1 MPSLK
6 DLRRRIVSV
15 KSTRQITR
23 AMKLVAAAKLRKA
36 QEHIVRMRP
45 YAYRIG
51 DMIAELALEVDISA
65 HRLLDV
71 REPKRTM
78 LLVLTSDRGLAG
90 AFNANVNKAAFR
102 WVEEHRAEREH
113 IELHVVGKKGR
124 EFFKRRPVEL
134 GTIYTDVLPDVQLK
148 DAARIS
154 RDIVAAFLDGQFDEV
169 YVVYNEF
176 KSAIAQTTKVERL
189 LPMVTEQRSINEEI
203 HAGPTSDTL
212 FEPSQGQV
220 LDALLPRHVT
230 VQIFRCLLESV
241 ASEMGAR
248 MTAMEAATNNASDL
262 MDKLSLKYNRA
273 RQAAITTELMEITSG
288 AEALKG

>member
-6 DLRRRIVSV
+6 DLRRRIGSV

-23 AMKLVAAAKLRKA
+23 AMKLVAASKLRKA
-36 QEHIVRMRP
+36 QEHIVRLRP

-51 DMIAELALEVDISA
+51 DMIAELAREVDHSA
-65 HRLLDV
+65 HPLLAV
-71 REPKRTM
+71 RDPKRTM

-90 AFNANVNKAAFR
+90 AFNANINKAALN
-102 WVEEHRAEREH
+102 WIKENEAERDQ
-113 IELHVVGKKGR
+113 IELHIVGKKGR
-124 EFFKRRPVEL
+124 EFFKRRPVQVGEVF
-134 GTIYTDVLPDVQLK
+134 TDVLPDVHIG
-148 DAARIS
+148 DAARIG
-154 RDIVAAFLDGQFDEV
+154 RAVVAAFLDRQFDEV

-176 KSAIAQTTKVERL
+176 KSAISQDTKVERL
-189 LPMVTEQRSINEEI
+189 LPIVPEN
-203 HAGPTSDTL
+203 HDLSDDVLLPPSSETL
-212 FEPSQGQV
+212 FEPNQGMV
-220 LDALLPRHVT
+220 LDAVLPRHVT

-248 MTAMEAATNNASDL
+248 ITAMESATNNASDL
-262 MDKLSLKYNRA
+262 IDKLTLKYNRA